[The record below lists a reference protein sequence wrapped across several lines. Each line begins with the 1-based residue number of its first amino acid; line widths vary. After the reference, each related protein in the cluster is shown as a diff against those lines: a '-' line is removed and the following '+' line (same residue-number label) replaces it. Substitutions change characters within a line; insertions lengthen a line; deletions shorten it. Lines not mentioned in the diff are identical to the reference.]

1 MRDRKSFS
9 ASILLVRLTKMLT
22 VIPWRGEIGTGH
34 EKTLLGLSQQREPR
48 RVLIFITS
56 ASERVEDRGAREEF
70 VPV

>member
-1 MRDRKSFS
+1 
-9 ASILLVRLTKMLT
+9 MLT